1 MPPSCEER
9 PSLDWEMGEQFR
21 QQDSWNDLERSRNSA
36 KDFPKLFTLKF
47 RHIAIF
53 TLSIPCFAFF
63 FCIIYSFL
71 FHLEEVTRTHCQVW
85 NMVPS
90 ISSSIGIL
98 APQKYVWK
106 ICIALH
112 SAPRL
117 LLCKMYHKHMQKVL
131 SKIARVQR
139 LALFTCMLNMAEV
152 FSLLLLSVVPSTE
165 DYSLHTFCF
174 GLFLFFS
181 AVYLAFS
188 FYLFSSCRIST
199 GSHFDRQSLH
209 YKRVLLVT
217 NFSAI
222 LVSMYCYWRHNT
234 YCEPGMYSIFSLFE
248 YTVILSNMAYH
259 FTSYYDFY
267 HINIGIGT
275 GMATYQDSLSY

>member
-1 MPPSCEER
+1 
-9 PSLDWEMGEQFR
+9 
-21 QQDSWNDLERSRNSA
+21 
-36 KDFPKLFTLKF
+36 
-47 RHIAIF
+47 
-53 TLSIPCFAFF
+53 
-63 FCIIYSFL
+63 
-71 FHLEEVTRTHCQVW
+71 
-85 NMVPS
+85 
-90 ISSSIGIL
+90 
-98 APQKYVWK
+98 
-106 ICIALH
+106 
-112 SAPRL
+112 
-117 LLCKMYHKHMQKVL
+117 MYHKHMQKVL

-188 FYLFSSCRIST
+188 YYLFSSCRIST

-259 FTSYYDFY
+259 FTSYFDFY